1 MAFFDL
7 PLAELHDYSPEVR
20 VPDDF
25 DEFWT
30 RTIGEVSD
38 KPLRLSS
45 RRVDTGLVLVDS
57 YDVTFAGFGGAPIR
71 AWLTVPRDAREPLG
85 AVVEYHGYDGGRG
98 LPFENTIYAMAGYAH
113 IVMDV
118 RGQGR
123 WRVNDTPDPSPA
135 SGTGPVAGFMTRGIL
150 DPLDYY
156 YRRVYI
162 DAARAIAA
170 ARQLPLVDP
179 GRIVVAGASQGG
191 GIALAAAALDGAVA
205 GALIDVPFLCHFE
218 RAIALTDQPPYRE
231 ITDYL
236 SRYRDR
242 EDRVTRTLSYF
253 DAVNFASRTQ
263 VPALYSAALMDRTC
277 PPSTVFAAY
286 NAHGGPRDISV
297 YRFNDHE
304 GGAEHHQAEKLR
316 WLAVL

>member
-7 PLAELHDYSPEVR
+7 PLADLRAYSPEVR

-25 DEFWT
+25 DEFWA
-30 RTIGEVSD
+30 RTIDEVLAE
-38 KPLRLSS
+38 PLRLSF
-45 RRVDTGLVLVDS
+45 RRIDTGLVLVDS

-71 AWLTVPRDAREPLG
+71 AWLTVPRNVREPLA

-113 IVMDV
+113 FVMDV

-123 WRVNDTPDPSPA
+123 WRVNETPDPSSA
-135 SGTGPVAGFMTRGIL
+135 SGSGPVAGFMTRGIL
-150 DPLDYY
+150 DPLDYF
-156 YRRVYI
+156 YRRVFT
-162 DAARAIAA
+162 DAVRAVAA
-170 ARQLPLVDP
+170 ARQLPCVDP
-179 GRIVVAGASQGG
+179 QRVVVAGASQGG
-191 GIALAAAALDGAVA
+191 GIALAAAALDGTVA
-205 GALIDVPFLCHFE
+205 GALIDVPFLCHFD
-218 RAIALTDQPPYRE
+218 RAIAITDQPPYRE

-242 EDRVTRTLSYF
+242 EDRVMRTLSYF
-253 DAVNFASRTQ
+253 DVVNFASRAR
-263 VPALYSAALMDRTC
+263 VPALYSVALMDRTC

-286 NAHGGPRDISV
+286 NAHAGRRDIFV

-304 GGAEHHQAEKLR
+304 GGAEHHQVEKLR
-316 WLAVL
+316 WLTSV